1 MMLIHKIENRLVEEK
16 YVAKY
21 VSMLDDL
28 QVGLTKEIEAMASK
42 ATDNDGNWSPS
53 ELAKYN
59 RKKKLKK
66 QIRQQ
71 VNRYVDKS
79 TKELRNDMAQIY
91 KNEALFTA
99 DYLTGIDELGLD
111 ADFVKLP
118 TQAVKT
124 VVIDSVEIKGK
135 TMVDYLSKFGMETA
149 FRVEQEV
156 FNSIALGE
164 NPRKTAQRLE
174 KAGHTLKGRAEMT
187 TRSWTLAF
195 QNRASLDVY
204 EEGGIQEV
212 RYVATMDM
220 RVCSTCEADHMDKF
234 KLGEEIALP
243 RHPNCRCTY
252 APIVETAKVDDK
264 KIQNKSKEV
273 ENKRRQRFKS
283 QNSIEEDEFDK
294 TRKQYRDMVDTEDYY
309 EEHDVAGEL
318 TERMA
323 NSKAWKDYAWENH
336 QERLVDRHVARG
348 ELFDN
353 YDSPEQYITENEIS
367 GWDDFVKNYANKNME
382 HIEEGYYTI
391 VTDKTYGYIRRW
403 ATTSG
408 DSDTEAVAMQLAARE
423 EFDLKDAGDFFDEA
437 TKRQAED
444 LLKREKGVMREVLR
458 TQYNYTQELLKEKGV
473 EDMVLSRGL
482 AFHKDYVPEALDMVD
497 WDDITTATIEAATN
511 PLNSFSTSVH
521 TAKNFATE
529 KSRSIVVTAKVP
541 RDRILSVFRTGFGTD
556 YEDEVVVLG
565 GLDESWAVFG
575 KKTDMSPKRFQDLE
589 ELIAKTS
596 KEGG

>member
-1 MMLIHKIENRLVEEK
+1 
-16 YVAKY
+16 
-21 VSMLDDL
+21 
-28 QVGLTKEIEAMASK
+28 
-42 ATDNDGNWSPS
+42 
-53 ELAKYN
+53 
-59 RKKKLKK
+59 
-66 QIRQQ
+66 
-71 VNRYVDKS
+71 
-79 TKELRNDMAQIY
+79 
-91 KNEALFTA
+91 
-99 DYLTGIDELGLD
+99 
-111 ADFVKLP
+111 
-118 TQAVKT
+118 
-124 VVIDSVEIKGK
+124 
-135 TMVDYLSKFGMETA
+135 
-149 FRVEQEV
+149 
-156 FNSIALGE
+156 
-164 NPRKTAQRLE
+164 
-174 KAGHTLKGRAEMT
+174 
-187 TRSWTLAF
+187 
-195 QNRASLDVY
+195 
-204 EEGGIQEV
+204 
-212 RYVATMDM
+212 
-220 RVCSTCEADHMDKF
+220 
-234 KLGEEIALP
+234 
-243 RHPNCRCTY
+243 
-252 APIVETAKVDDK
+252 
-264 KIQNKSKEV
+264 
-273 ENKRRQRFKS
+273 
-283 QNSIEEDEFDK
+283 
-294 TRKQYRDMVDTEDYY
+294 MVDTEDYY

-323 NSKAWKDYAWENH
+323 NSKAWKDYAWDNH

-353 YDSPEQYITENEIS
+353 YDSIEQYITENEIS

-382 HIEEGYYTI
+382 RIEEEYYTI

-408 DSDTEAVAMQLAARE
+408 DSDTGAVAMQLAARE

-521 TAKNFATE
+521 TAKNFATG

-575 KKTDMSPKRFQDLE
+575 KKTDMSPKGFQDLE